1 MHDNFVEFE
10 VYGDYG
16 LFSEPLT
23 RVGGEKFTYQVPTYE
38 AMKGVMQS
46 VYWKPTIIWIID
58 KIRVLNP
65 IQTETKGIRP
75 IKYNSNK
82 NDLSYYT
89 YLKDCR
95 YQVKAHF
102 IWNENRPE
110 LEADRNENKHH
121 NIAKRM
127 IIKGGRRDI
136 FLGCRECQ
144 AYVEPCSLQHRR
156 DVLQEINECLKAD
169 SEQKVICISTQLVE
183 AGIDFSFESVIR
195 SLAGIDN
202 IVQAFGRCN
211 RSFEYGK
218 TCDAYIVKMQEEDLT
233 RLPEIMEAQKS
244 AKSLLEAYK
253 NHPERFDF
261 DILSDKSIQ
270 FYYESLFCSYLQDKK
285 LDYKVSISEVQT
297 ETTMLNLLS
306 TNFQDRKKSDF
317 FTQQA
322 FLTAGKCYQVFDS
335 ECLDVITP
343 YKEGKEIIAD
353 LCSEKAKY
361 DLTYLKKKLNEAKNY
376 SIRIWKNQLSK
387 WIDNGVIIPVYAN
400 NNGQVLFY
408 ELTDQYYTEIGFDED
423 NCIF

>member
-23 RVGGEKFTYQVPTYE
+23 RVGGEKFTYHVPTYE

-144 AYVEPCSLQHRR
+144 AYVEPCNFGEGEGFYDNIDELSFGLMYHGITYPDEAYSEETKGKMTVNFWNPIMKKGIIDYCLPSECIHKTVRNMEMKKFENKYQNFETAEQMMKKTELE
-156 DVLQEINECLKAD
+156 VENECL
-169 SEQKVICISTQLVE
+169 
-183 AGIDFSFESVIR
+183 G
-195 SLAGIDN
+195 
-202 IVQAFGRCN
+202 
-211 RSFEYGK
+211 
-218 TCDAYIVKMQEEDLT
+218 
-233 RLPEIMEAQKS
+233 
-244 AKSLLEAYK
+244 
-253 NHPERFDF
+253 
-261 DILSDKSIQ
+261 
-270 FYYESLFCSYLQDKK
+270 
-285 LDYKVSISEVQT
+285 
-297 ETTMLNLLS
+297 
-306 TNFQDRKKSDF
+306 
-317 FTQQA
+317 
-322 FLTAGKCYQVFDS
+322 
-335 ECLDVITP
+335 
-343 YKEGKEIIAD
+343 
-353 LCSEKAKY
+353 
-361 DLTYLKKKLNEAKNY
+361 
-376 SIRIWKNQLSK
+376 
-387 WIDNGVIIPVYAN
+387 
-400 NNGQVLFY
+400 
-408 ELTDQYYTEIGFDED
+408 
-423 NCIF
+423 

>member
-144 AYVEPCSLQHRR
+144 AYVEPCNFGEGEGFYDNIDELSFGLMYHGITYPDEAYSEETKGKMTVNFWNPIMKKGIIDYCLPSECIHKTVRNMELKKFENKYLNFVTAEQMMKKTELE
-156 DVLQEINECLKAD
+156 VENECL
-169 SEQKVICISTQLVE
+169 
-183 AGIDFSFESVIR
+183 G
-195 SLAGIDN
+195 
-202 IVQAFGRCN
+202 
-211 RSFEYGK
+211 
-218 TCDAYIVKMQEEDLT
+218 
-233 RLPEIMEAQKS
+233 
-244 AKSLLEAYK
+244 
-253 NHPERFDF
+253 
-261 DILSDKSIQ
+261 
-270 FYYESLFCSYLQDKK
+270 
-285 LDYKVSISEVQT
+285 
-297 ETTMLNLLS
+297 
-306 TNFQDRKKSDF
+306 
-317 FTQQA
+317 
-322 FLTAGKCYQVFDS
+322 
-335 ECLDVITP
+335 
-343 YKEGKEIIAD
+343 
-353 LCSEKAKY
+353 
-361 DLTYLKKKLNEAKNY
+361 
-376 SIRIWKNQLSK
+376 
-387 WIDNGVIIPVYAN
+387 
-400 NNGQVLFY
+400 
-408 ELTDQYYTEIGFDED
+408 
-423 NCIF
+423 